1 MIVRTSDMIQIFASR
16 ADNIRN
22 IDIDN
27 KSRTKIVLS
36 PLMSLYYQVI
46 VSTSQQ
52 FKLKGL

>member
-1 MIVRTSDMIQIFASR
+1 MIQIFVSH

-27 KSRTKIVLS
+27 KNRTKIFLS
-36 PLMSLYYQVI
+36 LLMSLYYQVI
-46 VSTSQQ
+46 VLTSQQ